1 MTAEIQPTSHELEA
15 KQSGFRWVQHYF
27 MSEGIAAEIEPQIA
41 GFRNNETFGIEQR
54 EFFEATGLRVKVF
67 KTHFGREEALVYLPP
82 QNMRQRLLT
91 TVRGVAGANLPVSV
105 SDNLHLKGD
114 KSGFEVNTAISTYGS
129 SQKGLSWPEYGSW
142 GYRQYKKVEQKL
154 GEFFKTG
161 SRELQLSGSIQEMPS
176 APWDGIES
184 APDLGPGYYVDAW
197 NKNGIAL
204 KRELPSL
211 IEEYQNQIDIA
222 LGNPDEEGLV
232 RLPLT
237 PWTTVRAE
245 AQDQSTGDYA
255 ELNVNRKIIAM
266 PLNQAVSEAQYF
278 MAQLRKLVDK

>member
-41 GFRNNETFGIEQR
+41 GFRNNETFGIDQR
-54 EFFEATGLRVKVF
+54 EFFETAGLRVREF
-67 KTHFGREEALVYLPP
+67 TTHFGREEALVYLPP
-82 QNMRQRLLT
+82 QNMRERLIVA
-91 TVRGVAGANLPVSV
+91 VRGVAGANLPVYV
-105 SDNLHLKGD
+105 SDNLYLKND
-114 KSGFEVNTAISTYGS
+114 KSGFEIYRGIGTSGNSER
-129 SQKGLSWPEYGSW
+129 GLVKYGSW
-142 GYRQYKKVEQKL
+142 EFKEYKRVEGKL
-154 GEFFKTG
+154 EELMGIG